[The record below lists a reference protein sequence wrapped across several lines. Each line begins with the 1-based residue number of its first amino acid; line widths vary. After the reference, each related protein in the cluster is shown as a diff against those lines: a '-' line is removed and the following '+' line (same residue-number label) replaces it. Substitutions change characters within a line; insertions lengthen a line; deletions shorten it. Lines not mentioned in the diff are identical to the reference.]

1 MGTPAMLRFW
11 IVTIALLAMGTAA
24 RAQAPDPC
32 PAGLPADTACY
43 TGRDQNGAFYLIAVP
58 QDWNGTLLLYN
69 RGGPSLGLPG
79 PVGAAGLGPH
89 FLITL
94 GEGFALGATSY
105 RRGGW
110 AVSEGAEDTE
120 NLRRI
125 FSDRVAFP
133 SRTVAYGTSYGG
145 IVTSILAEK
154 YGTYFDAAMP
164 LCNLGAGTRRHSY
177 LYIDLRTIFQYYC
190 QNHPR
195 PEETQY
201 DLYLGLA
208 PGTTMTQADLTQRLN
223 ECTGINLPP
232 AQRSDEQRRNLANIL
247 GVTQIPQGGLPG
259 QLSDATFHLREIS
272 QVEAAGGNALPNA
285 DVVYR
290 GSDDDEA
297 LNLGVQRYIS
307 SEDAVALLSA
317 DADPTGLVSIPI
329 IGMHAVNDPV
339 LFVEQE
345 SAYRDVFEQ
354 AGTLDYLFQTYTTAG
369 GHCGF
374 TTSEFEAVFHA
385 TLDWVETGI
394 RPTQEGIAASC
405 ADFQAIYGDG
415 CRFDPNYLP
424 APYESRVPARSP

>member
-1 MGTPAMLRFW
+1 MLRLW
-11 IVTIALLAMGTAA
+11 MSTIASLVLGSSV
-24 RAQAPDPC
+24 RAQPPDPC
-32 PAGLPADTACY
+32 PVGLPETTACY
-43 TGRDQNGAFYLIAVP
+43 SGRDPNGAYYLIAVP
-58 QDWNGTLLLYN
+58 EAWNGTLLLYN
-69 RGGPSLGLPG
+69 HGGPSLGSPG
-79 PVGAAGLGPH
+79 PLAAGGLGPR
-89 FLITL
+89 FQVIL
-94 GEGFALGATSY
+94 GEGFALGASSY

-110 AVSEGAEDTE
+110 AVTEGAEDTE
-120 NLRRI
+120 NLRQI
-125 FSDRVAFP
+125 FSERVATP

-154 YGTYFDAAMP
+154 YGTSFDAAMP

-177 LYIDLRTIFQYYC
+177 LYIDLRSVFQYFC
-190 QNHPR
+190 HNHPR
-195 PEETQY
+195 LDETQY

-232 AQRSDEQRRNLANIL
+232 AERTDEQRRNLANIVS
-247 GVTQIPQGGLPG
+247 VTQIPQGGLAG

-272 QVEAAGGNALPNA
+272 QVELAGRNALPNA

-297 LNLGVQRYIS
+297 LNLGVARYSS
-307 SEDAVALLSA
+307 SEEAVAILSA

-329 IGMHAVNDPV
+329 MGMHAVNDPV

-394 RPTQEGIAASC
+394 RPTQDGIVASC
-405 ADFQAIYGDG
+405 AAFQAIYGDA

-424 APYESRVPARSP
+424 APYESRVPARNP